1 VTSSLN
7 SSHDSS
13 PYSASVGSPS
23 LYLASQSPRRRELL
37 DQIGVNFETL
47 RVDVPEERQPGESPA
62 DYVTRLAADKARA
75 GGELLVATDKLSAP
89 VLGADTVVVLGDQ
102 VLEKPENA
110 EAGKAMLLQLANR
123 QHQVMTAVSF
133 YAPCHKPDFKPEQQ
147 QTMLSVTNVQFRD
160 IAQAEAERYWVTGE
174 PQDKAGGYGIQGL
187 GAVFVTAIE
196 GSYTGVVGLPI
207 EQTYELLMRF
217 GVPFWQQQQD

>member
-1 VTSSLN
+1 M
-7 SSHDSS
+7 
-13 PYSASVGSPS
+13 
-23 LYLASQSPRRRELL
+23 ASQSPRRRELL
-37 DQIGVNFETL
+37 AQIGVNYETL

-75 GGELLVATDKLSAP
+75 GGELLLSSGKELAP

-102 VLEKPENA
+102 VLEKPVDA

-123 QHQVMTAVSF
+123 EHQVMTAVSF
-133 YAPCHKPDFKPEQQ
+133 YTPCYKQDYKPDRQ
-147 QTMLSVTNVQFRD
+147 QTMLSVTKVQFRD
-160 IAQAEAERYWVTGE
+160 ITAAEAERYWATGE

-207 EQTYELLMRF
+207 EQTYELLTRF
-217 GVPFWQQQQD
+217 GVPCWQASKE